1 MKIKIRKNLWS
12 GILTIVFSVIL
23 WVALPF
29 CIKSQVTTLTAAI
42 GPDYLPRLIIALMG
56 ICGIGL
62 VITSLALKKDEE
74 IEINLKDELRTFI
87 FVGIILAYILLM
99 PVIGFLIDT
108 ILFSC
113 VALLFMETRKPRHY
127 VAVVI
132 LTILIFVGFKYGLM
146 VSLPTI
152 IL

>member
-1 MKIKIRKNLWS
+1 MKITIKKNLWS
-12 GILTIVFSVIL
+12 GIITVVASLIL
-23 WVALPF
+23 WFALPY
-29 CIKSQVTTLTAAI
+29 CIKSQVTSLTAAV

-62 VITSLALKKDEE
+62 IITSLVFKKDDT
-74 IEINLKDELRTFI
+74 IEVNLKDELRTLLL
-87 FVGIILAYILLM
+87 VVIILAYILLM
-99 PVIGFLIDT
+99 PVIGFLLST

-113 VALLFMETRKPRHY
+113 IALFFMETRKPLHY
-127 VAVVI
+127 VVVI
-132 LTILIFVGFKYGLM
+132 VLSVLIFVGFKYGLT

>member
-113 VALLFMETRKPRHY
+113 VALFFMETRKPSHY

>member
-1 MKIKIRKNLWS
+1 MKITIKKNLWS
-12 GILTIVFSVIL
+12 GIVTVVASLIL
-23 WVALPF
+23 WFALPY
-29 CIKSQVTTLTAAI
+29 CIKSQVTSLTAAI
-42 GPDYLPRLIIALMG
+42 GPDYLPRLMIALMG
-56 ICGIGL
+56 ICGVGL
-62 VITSLALKKDEE
+62 IITSLVLKKDEE
-74 IEINLKDELRTFI
+74 IEVDLKDELRTLI

-113 VALLFMETRKPRHY
+113 IALFFMETRKPSHY
-127 VAVVI
+127 LVVVI
-132 LTILIFVGFKYGLM
+132 LTVLIFVGFKYGLM